1 MFDLTKPIFT
11 DKNAARKHLERL
23 RWANGRFCPHCG
35 EAEKTSFVRGK
46 KHRPGLY
53 YCNSCKKQFT
63 VTVGT
68 LFERSKVPLHKW
80 MIAYHLMAASKKGI
94 SAHQLHRMLGV
105 TYKTAWF
112 MAHRI
117 REAMREINPGPLG
130 GEGKAVEVDETY
142 IGGKERYK
150 HRSKRTSFV
159 GGKGKEIVFSLI
171 ERGGRVHSHHVPRV
185 SGKTLRP
192 IIVAQVDRKST
203 LMTDEAGQYRL
214 VGHEFARHG
223 KVNHGI
229 EEYVRGDAHVNSVEN
244 YFSILKRGITG
255 TYHHISQQHLK
266 RYLAE
271 FDFRYNERSA
281 LEVTDEERA
290 AKAIKGAEGKRLT
303 YQQSNG

>member
-80 MIAYHLMAASKKGI
+80 MIAYHLMASSKKGI

-117 REAMREINPGPLG
+117 RESMDNPNPEPMG
-130 GEGKAVEVDETY
+130 GEGEIIQADETY
-142 IGGKERYK
+142 FGTRDAYRGKPWPEKKGHSKKMSVVSLVNDREARTFHVQRADSK
-150 HRSKRTSFV
+150 TIRHILFTNVRRST
-159 GGKGKEIVFSLI
+159 EL
-171 ERGGRVHSHHVPRV
+171 H
-185 SGKTLRP
+185 
-192 IIVAQVDRKST
+192 
-203 LMTDEAGQYRL
+203 TDESRLYIKAGEQFKAHRR
-214 VGHEFARHG
+214 VVHTWG
-223 KVNHGI
+223 
-229 EEYVRGDAHVNSVEN
+229 EYVGPDGVSTNKVEN
-244 YFSILKRGITG
+244 YFSIFKRGMRG
-255 TYHHISQQHLK
+255 VYQHCAEKHLQK
-266 RYLAE
+266 YINE
-271 FDFRYNERSA
+271 FDFRFNNRDI
-281 LEVTDEERA
+281 TDAERA
-290 AKAIKGAEGKRLT
+290 AKALKGIEGKRLT
-303 YQQSNG
+303 YHQPNG

>member
-150 HRSKRTSFV
+150 PPFQAHQLRWRQ
-159 GGKGKEIVFSLI
+159 GQGNRVFANRARRQSSLA
-171 ERGGRVHSHHVPRV
+171 P
-185 SGKTLRP
+185 
-192 IIVAQVDRKST
+192 
-203 LMTDEAGQYRL
+203 
-214 VGHEFARHG
+214 
-223 KVNHGI
+223 
-229 EEYVRGDAHVNSVEN
+229 
-244 YFSILKRGITG
+244 
-255 TYHHISQQHLK
+255 
-266 RYLAE
+266 
-271 FDFRYNERSA
+271 RSA
-281 LEVTDEERA
+281 SQR
-290 AKAIKGAEGKRLT
+290 
-303 YQQSNG
+303 